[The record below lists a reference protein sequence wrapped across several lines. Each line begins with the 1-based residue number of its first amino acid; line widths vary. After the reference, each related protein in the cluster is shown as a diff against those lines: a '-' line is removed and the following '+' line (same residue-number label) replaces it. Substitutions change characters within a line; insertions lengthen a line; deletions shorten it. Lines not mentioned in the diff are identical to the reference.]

1 MSAPTVIFD
10 LDGTL
15 IDTAPD
21 LMDSLNHVLR
31 GSGHN
36 PVTYEEITW
45 LVGQGARAMIERG
58 WAIHNHPGTKE
69 ELDAAFD
76 AFIAHYSA
84 AMPGKSKPFPG
95 LPEALDRLE
104 DAGFRLAVCTNK
116 GEAMALRLL
125 ERLNLTHR
133 FAAITGGDTF
143 AVRKPEAGHIIGTV
157 ERAGGTLTN
166 AVMIGDSVNDILA
179 AQNAG
184 IASIGVPFGYSD
196 KPVETFRPD
205 CMIAHFHELD
215 ANLIER
221 LVAARV

>member
-1 MSAPTVIFD
+1 MTAPTVIFD

-21 LMDSLNHVLR
+21 LMASLNHVLT
-31 GSGHN
+31 STGHK
-36 PVTYEEITW
+36 PVSYEEITW

-95 LPEALDRLE
+95 LVNALDRLAA
-104 DAGFRLAVCTNK
+104 AGFRLAVCTNK
-116 GEAMALRLL
+116 SEAMALRLL
-125 ERLNLTHR
+125 ERLDLTHR
-133 FAAITGGDTF
+133 FVAITGGDTF
-143 AVRKPEAGHIIGTV
+143 PVRKPHGDHIVGTV
-157 ERAGGTLTN
+157 KRAGGDLQS
-166 AVMIGDSVNDILA
+166 AVMIGDSINDVLA
-179 AQNAG
+179 ARNAG

-196 KPVETFRPD
+196 KPVEMLDPD
-205 CMIAHFHELD
+205 FIISHFDELEPE
-215 ANLIER
+215 LVHR
-221 LVAARV
+221 LVAERA